1 MILSAQLQ
9 YSRAILSIFFF
20 FKEYVRLFLR
30 RNHLFSDSWRDK
42 PNISLLNCISEASSI
57 RRHVD
62 LEPTKEE
69 LSMSL
74 GMDLS
79 M

>member
-69 LSMSL
+69 LSVSL
-74 GMDLS
+74 GMHLS